1 MARKKIAQTRELG
14 EIQGGIL
21 KSINKNVED
30 LYRKHASAIDKVM
43 DDSDEKKVTVNFAI
57 QIDCS
62 DSAPKVKTRIRYSE
76 TVTDELI
83 DSLEDPN
90 QPTLFDPPTPVR
102 GRPKKTTGDGNEPGE
117 SE

>member
-1 MARKKIAQTRELG
+1 MARKRITADRELG

-21 KSINKNVED
+21 KSLEQNVGT
-30 LYRKHASAIDKVM
+30 LYRKHAHAIEKVQ
-43 DDSDEKKVTVNFAI
+43 DDSDEKKVVVNFSVL
-57 QIDCS
+57 IDCS

-90 QPTLFDPPTPVR
+90 QPTLFEPPTPVR
-102 GRPKKTTGDGNEPGE
+102 GRPKKTADGVEE
-117 SE
+117 